1 MESLDSVIA
10 GTSHEM
16 RERMRGHIRSLRTL
30 LVKDGDGIG
39 PADLQQESRE
49 SWETITGA
57 LNLLLNRSENSAV
70 SLSIQ
75 KAVMLLK
82 NSDFHGLI
90 SAAAGAKKMFGEEQA
105 AAWLKVIMDTE
116 LAK

>member
-30 LVKDGDGIG
+30 LVKDG
-39 PADLQQESRE
+39 ADTGLADPQRRSSA
-49 SWETITGA
+49 SWETMEGA
-57 LNLLLNRSENSAV
+57 LNLLLNRSENSEV

-82 NSDFHGLI
+82 NSDFHGLV